1 MLSLPTMQANSDV
14 LLAAVD
20 ALSAA
25 QLAVD
30 NRNHTL
36 INRSRS
42 LYGTAL
48 SQMLRAIQD
57 PAMALKDETLLST
70 YLLTLYEV
78 RTFVNIILQPILTSL
93 QVFVGVTQGHGF
105 FYHVQGLLHLLKQRG
120 PSSFESRLS
129 MQIFHAI
136 RYNSVRHPIKH
147 NVCD

>member
-1 MLSLPTMQANSDV
+1 MPANSEV

-30 NRNHTL
+30 NRNHPL

-48 SQMLRAIQD
+48 SQMLKAIQD
-57 PAMALKDETLLST
+57 PVTAIKDETLLST
-70 YLLTLYEV
+70 YLLTLYE
-78 RTFVNIILQPILTSL
+78 
-93 QVFVGVTQGHGF
+93 VFVGVTQGHGF

-120 PSSFESRLS
+120 PASFQSRLS
-129 MQIFHAI
+129 LQIFHAI
-136 RYNSVRHPIKH
+136 RYNSVSAIN
-147 NVCD
+147 NVE